1 MSTIYNERIG
11 ELRQWMRDNALD
23 AVMVPLADPHGS
35 EYVASY
41 WKSLKWLTGFSGS
54 AAKCVVTPE
63 ETCVWVD
70 SRYWL
75 QAHKQL
81 DESGIVVMEEGK
93 PGVPSLT
100 DYILAHH
107 DAIKRVGIDG
117 LLCSYKSAVEMRDKF
132 SAVGIELVSIA
143 DPFADIWKDRPGL
156 PSDKLFVHSEVF
168 AGESAGSKLA
178 RLREVM
184 IEAGC
189 EAVLIAEL
197 SEIAWLLNVR
207 SNDVRCSPVAI
218 SYLYV
223 GEKEV
228 ILFVDPRKL
237 TPEVEAYLAKINVK
251 VSSYLTA
258 ASSIDNAVA
267 GKKVMVDPSTASLIF
282 MEMLSD
288 RAVEFQSP
296 VALWKSV
303 KNPVQIEGVKN
314 AHIKDGVALVK
325 GFMELER
332 RMSAGEHLTETD
344 VAEILERYRSGQP
357 LFLELSFD
365 TIAGYGANGAVVHYT
380 AEPST
385 AAVLKPEGFLLV
397 DSGATYLDGTTD
409 ITRTIALGPL
419 TEEMKRDFTL
429 VLKGHVDLARAVFP
443 VGTRGAQLDVL
454 ARADMWR
461 YGLTYLHGTGHG
473 VGQCLNVHEGPQSI
487 RLQENPV
494 AFLPGMLTSDE
505 PGVYRAGR
513 YGIRTENLLLT
524 VAAFSNEEYGEF
536 LRFESVTLFPYD
548 LSAVDRSLLNED
560 EIAWINDYHDRV
572 YSALSPYLDE
582 EGCRWLRAKCG
593 HIDCK

>member
-11 ELRQWMRDNALD
+11 ELRRRMRGYALD
-23 AVMVPLADPHGS
+23 AVIVPLADPHGS
-35 EYVASY
+35 EYVASF

-54 AAKCVVTPE
+54 AAKCVVTME

-93 PGVPSLT
+93 PGVPSLV
-100 DYILAHH
+100 DYIVARH
-107 DAIKRVGIDG
+107 DSIKRVGVDG
-117 LLCSYKSAVEMRDKF
+117 LLCSYKSAVAMRGEL
-132 SAVGIELVSIA
+132 SAAGVELVSIS
-143 DPFADIWKDRPGL
+143 DPFAEIWNGRPGL
-156 PSDKLFVHSEVF
+156 PSDKLFVHSEEF
-168 AGESAGSKLA
+168 AGESATDKLA
-178 RLREVM
+178 RLRELM
-184 IEAGC
+184 GEAGC
-189 EAVLIAEL
+189 EAVVIAEL
-197 SEIAWLLNVR
+197 SEIAWLLNIR

-218 SYLYV
+218 AYFYMDENGAV
-223 GEKEV
+223 
-228 ILFVDPRKL
+228 LFVDPLKL
-237 TPEVEAYLAKINVK
+237 TPEVESYLGSLNVR
-251 VSSYLTA
+251 VMPYLTA
-258 ASSIDNAVA
+258 ASSIDKLAA
-267 GKKVMVDPSTASLIF
+267 GKRVMVDPSTASLIF
-282 MEMLSD
+282 MEMLSG
-288 RAVEFQSP
+288 RAVEVQSP
-296 VALWKSV
+296 IGLWKSV
-303 KNPVQIEGVKN
+303 KNSVQIEGIKN
-314 AHIKDGVALVK
+314 AHVKDGVALVK

-332 RMSAGEHLTETD
+332 RMQAGESLTEVD
-344 VAEILERYRSGQP
+344 VAEILELYRGRQP

-380 AEPST
+380 ADASS
-385 AAVLKPEGFLLV
+385 AATLKPEGFLLV

-419 TEEMKRDFTL
+419 TDEMKRDFTL

-494 AFLPGMLTSDE
+494 ALLPGMLTSDE
-505 PGVYRAGR
+505 PGVYRAAR

-524 VAAFSNEEYGEF
+524 IPAFENEEYGEF
-536 LRFESVTLFPYD
+536 LCFEPVTLFPYD
-548 LSAVDRSLLNED
+548 LSAVDKSLLTKD
-560 EIAWINDYHDRV
+560 EMAWINDYHDRV
-572 YSALSPYLDE
+572 YLTLSPYLDE
-582 EGCRWLRAKCG
+582 EECRWLRAKCS
-593 HIDCK
+593 HIN